1 MIFHQLRT
9 VAFSTSIPESIIL
22 IDRISCDFD
31 RLKIMIRMQ
40 NKYVEILEQTS
51 QIYIYS
57 TTKLN
62 SSKLGTAI
70 SEEVTYLI

>member
-1 MIFHQLRT
+1 
-9 VAFSTSIPESIIL
+9 
-22 IDRISCDFD
+22 
-31 RLKIMIRMQ
+31 MQ

>member
-1 MIFHQLRT
+1 MICHQLRT
-9 VAFSTSIPESIIL
+9 VAFSSSIPESIIL